1 MICYNLG
8 KGAEMLYIY
17 IKTQNALVQKINFNL
32 DSDELPNNILWIDLL
47 KPSPAELAFISSKF
61 KLEFPT
67 EEERKEIELSAKYWE
82 DNATITINA
91 NFLVKKLENDKE
103 RIRFNTEIVSFITA
117 KNVLFTIRYIEF
129 STFEEIQARILASPK
144 NFEDGFDI
152 IDKMFEVRV
161 EKDADLLELI
171 DKEARRLRNSVL
183 EKKDEYSYDKM
194 LKDTSGLQELNM
206 RVRDS
211 LFDKRRTMT
220 SLLKSD
226 KIDKDIKQNLTI
238 VLKDLN
244 SLIEF
249 SVSQLSILDNIQTIL
264 ANQVNIEQN
273 KIIKLFT
280 VATVAMMPPTLI
292 GTIYGM
298 NFKTM
303 PELEFAYSYPIVL
316 LVMIVSIIFPLIFF
330 KKKGW
335 L

>member
-1 MICYNLG
+1 
-8 KGAEMLYIY
+8 MLYIY
-17 IKTQNALVQKINFNL
+17 IKTQNALVQRINFNL
-32 DSDELPNNILWIDLL
+32 DNQELPQNILWIDLL
-47 KPSPAELAFISSKF
+47 HPSPAEIAFISSEF
-61 KLEFPT
+61 NLEFPT
-67 EEERKEIELSAKYWE
+67 KEEREEIELSAKYWE

-91 NFLVKKLENDKE
+91 HFLIREFKNDNEEQNSIKL
-103 RIRFNTEIVSFITA
+103 RTEIVTFATA
-117 KNVLFTIRYIEF
+117 KNILFTIRYNEF
-129 STFEEIQARILASPK
+129 STFKEIQARILASPK

-161 EKDADLLELI
+161 EKDADLLEWI
-171 DKEARRLRNSVL
+171 DKEARRLRITVL
-183 EKKDEYSYDKM
+183 EKKDEYSYDEM
-194 LKDTSGLQELNM
+194 LKDISSLQELNM

-211 LFDKRRTMT
+211 LFDKRRAMT

-226 KIDKDIKQNLTI
+226 KIDRDIKQNLTI

-244 SLIEF
+244 SLVEF
-249 SVSQLSILDNIQTIL
+249 SVSQLNVLDNIQTIL
-264 ANQVNIEQN
+264 ASQVNIEQN

-298 NFKTM
+298 NFKFM
-303 PELEFAYSYPIVL
+303 PELDLHYAYPIVL
-316 LVMIVSIIFPLIFF
+316 IVMIISIIVPVIVF

>member
-1 MICYNLG
+1 
-8 KGAEMLYIY
+8 MLYIY
-17 IKTQNALVQKINFNL
+17 IKTQNALVQRINFNL
-32 DSDELPNNILWIDLL
+32 DSQELPQNILWIDLL
-47 KPSPAELAFISSKF
+47 HPSVAEIAFISSEF
-61 KLEFPT
+61 NLEFPT
-67 EEERKEIELSAKYWE
+67 KEEREEIELSAKYWE

-91 NFLVKKLENDKE
+91 HFLIREFKNDNEEQNSIKL
-103 RIRFNTEIVSFITA
+103 RTEIVTFATA
-117 KNVLFTIRYIEF
+117 KNILFTIRYNEF
-129 STFEEIQARILASPK
+129 STFKEIQARILASPK

-161 EKDADLLELI
+161 EKDADLLEWI
-171 DKEARRLRNSVL
+171 DKEARRLRITVL
-183 EKKDEYSYDKM
+183 EKKDEYSYDEM
-194 LKDTSGLQELNM
+194 LKDISSLQELNM

-211 LFDKRRTMT
+211 LFDKRRAMT

-226 KIDKDIKQNLTI
+226 KIDRNIKQNLTI

-244 SLIEF
+244 SLVEF
-249 SVSQLSILDNIQTIL
+249 SVSQLNVLDNIQTIL
-264 ANQVNIEQN
+264 ASQVNIEQN

-298 NFKTM
+298 NFKFM
-303 PELEFAYSYPIVL
+303 PELELHYAYPIVL
-316 LVMIVSIIFPLIFF
+316 VVMIISIIVPVIVF

>member
-1 MICYNLG
+1 
-8 KGAEMLYIY
+8 MLYIY
-17 IKTQNALVQKINFNL
+17 IKTQNALVQRINFNL
-32 DSDELPNNILWIDLL
+32 DSQELPQNILWIDLL
-47 KPSPAELAFISSKF
+47 HPSAAEIAFISSEF
-61 KLEFPT
+61 NLEFPT
-67 EEERKEIELSAKYWE
+67 KEEREEIELSAKYWE

-91 NFLVKKLENDKE
+91 HFLVRDLKSDEEDRNLIKL
-103 RIRFNTEIVSFITA
+103 RTEIVTFATA
-117 KNVLFTIRYIEF
+117 KNILFTIRYNEF

-161 EKDADLLELI
+161 EKDADLLEWI
-171 DKEARRLRNSVL
+171 DKEARRLRISVL
-183 EKKDEYSYDKM
+183 EKKDEYSYDEM
-194 LKDTSGLQELNM
+194 LKDISSLQELNM

-211 LFDKRRTMT
+211 LFDKRRAMT

-244 SLIEF
+244 SLVEF
-249 SVSQLSILDNIQTIL
+249 SVSQLNILDNIQTIL
-264 ANQVNIEQN
+264 ASQINIEQN
-273 KIIKLFT
+273 KIIKIFT

-292 GTIYGM
+292 GTVYGM
-298 NFKTM
+298 NFKFM
-303 PELEFAYSYPIVL
+303 PELELHYAYPIVL
-316 LVMIVSIIFPLIFF
+316 GVMVISIILPLVVF

>member
-1 MICYNLG
+1 
-8 KGAEMLYIY
+8 MLYIY
-17 IKTQNALVQKINFNL
+17 IKTQNALVQRINFNL
-32 DSDELPNNILWIDLL
+32 DSQELPQNILWIDLL
-47 KPSPAELAFISSKF
+47 HPSAAEIAFISSEF
-61 KLEFPT
+61 NLEFPT
-67 EEERKEIELSAKYWE
+67 KEEREEIELSAKYWE

-91 NFLVKKLENDKE
+91 HFLVRDLKSDEEDRNLIKL
-103 RIRFNTEIVSFITA
+103 RTEIVTFATA
-117 KNVLFTIRYIEF
+117 KNILFTIRYNEF

-161 EKDADLLELI
+161 EKDADLLEWI
-171 DKEARRLRNSVL
+171 DKESRRLRTSVL
-183 EKKDEYSYDKM
+183 EKKDEYSYDEM
-194 LKDTSGLQELNM
+194 LKDISSLQELNM

-211 LFDKRRTMT
+211 LFDKRRAMT

-244 SLIEF
+244 SLVEF
-249 SVSQLSILDNIQTIL
+249 SVSQLNILDNIQTIL
-264 ANQVNIEQN
+264 ASQINIEQN
-273 KIIKLFT
+273 KVIKIFT

-292 GTIYGM
+292 GTVYGM
-298 NFKTM
+298 NFKFM
-303 PELEFAYSYPIVL
+303 PELELHYAYPIVL
-316 LVMIVSIIFPLIFF
+316 GVMVISIILPLVVF